1 MSSTRGA
8 GPGRPRLV
16 EPRRRGATAREEILD
31 ASAELFVRHGYSGT
45 STVYVG
51 VGYGGYGPG
60 WGYGWAGGYPGYRP
74 PPVIGPPP
82 LRPTPY

>member
-1 MSSTRGA
+1 MKTPTRIIVAAIILCMAVISVSCSS
-8 GPGRPRLV
+8 
-16 EPRRRGATAREEILD
+16 D
-31 ASAELFVRHGYSGT
+31 GYSGT

-82 LRPTPY
+82 VRPTPY